1 MIKRR
6 EFIALVGGAAAW
18 PLAARAQ
25 QPGMPV
31 VGFLSS
37 GSSDRYPEV
46 FREFHE
52 GLSEAGFRE
61 GKNVAIEY
69 RWANGENDRLP
80 MLARDLVGRQVA
92 AIVAISD
99 SAALASKAATEATP
113 IVFFVG
119 NDPVRHGL
127 VSSLNRTSNLTGV
140 TNLNVE
146 LGPKRLELLH
156 ELVPASNPK
165 IAMLVN
171 PIASNFESVLRDM
184 QDAAKIFG
192 LRLYVLHAHSPAEI
206 DAAFATLAELHA
218 DALVIGP
225 DNFFN
230 LRSQQLGQLTL
241 RYSVPAIFQTRDFVT
256 AGGLISY
263 ATTNSGLLRLVGG
276 YVGRILKGERP
287 ADLPVHQATK
297 VESFINMKTAQT
309 FGITVPLPLLAR
321 ADEVIE

>member
-1 MIKRR
+1 MNKR
-6 EFIALVGGAAAW
+6 EFITLLGSAAAW
-18 PLAARAQ
+18 PVAARAQ
-25 QPGMPV
+25 QQPMPV
-31 VGFLSS
+31 IGFLSS
-37 GSSDRYPEV
+37 GSSDRHREL
-46 FREFHE
+46 FREFYE

-69 RWANGENDRLP
+69 RWANGENDRLA

-99 SAALASKAATEATP
+99 SAALALKAATAGIP
-113 IVFFVG
+113 IIFFVG

-127 VSSLNRTSNLTGV
+127 VSSLNPTGNLTGV

-146 LGPKRLELLH
+146 LGPKRLEVLH
-156 ELVPASNPK
+156 ELVPASNAK
-165 IAMLVN
+165 IALLVN

-192 LRLYVLHAHSPAEI
+192 LRLHVLHAHSPEEI
-206 DAAFATLAELHA
+206 DAAFASLAELHA
-218 DALVIGP
+218 DALVVGP

-241 RYSVPAIFQTRDFVT
+241 RYSIPTIFQTRDFVA

-263 ATTNSGLLRLVGG
+263 ATTNSGLLRIVGG

-297 VESFINMKTAQT
+297 VELFINMKTAKAL
-309 FGITVPLPLLAR
+309 GLTVPLPLLGR